1 LDSFNYSGSSKYA
14 YFNALAP
21 VYLTLHRPG
30 LCKFYID
37 RVYVNLES
45 PTMLNRQIIL
55 IFLLAGFLVFFLVA
69 NVSVFK
75 KRINLTEGLEILKQ
89 ETAKIQQEKELIQ
102 NQTKQNISLF
112 EKERQLRDDFNYQK
126 PGEKVIAFPLVDNS
140 TTSFKMELEGKDFW
154 QWILEKTR

>member
-1 LDSFNYSGSSKYA
+1 
-14 YFNALAP
+14 
-21 VYLTLHRPG
+21 
-30 LCKFYID
+30 
-37 RVYVNLES
+37 
-45 PTMLNRQIIL
+45 MLNRQIIL